1 MKNLRM
7 KNRSKKVDFDRRAK
21 LALGKGNSR
30 RKPLQ
35 QLVNNTPTKKSKV
48 IASKTIPAASTAKT
62 TAQER
67 NLPFKIFKQENLSVY
82 EENQP
87 QGPSML
93 SMLTSIRATVKG
105 IRKKD
110 LDVHLSEKV
119 AQNLGEILLSRFS
132 TSAAKGYVLK
142 DTVKARKA

>member
-1 MKNLRM
+1 MGMKKVGAGVQNVRL
-7 KNRSKKVDFDRRAK
+7 KKRSKKVDFDRRAK

-35 QLVNNTPTKKSKV
+35 QLVNNTPTKKSKI
-48 IASKTIPAASTAKT
+48 IASKTIPAASTANT
-62 TAQER
+62 TTPER

-82 EENQP
+82 EENQQ

-93 SMLTSIRATVKG
+93 SFNFDTGNCEG

-110 LDVHLSEKV
+110 LKCTCPK
-119 AQNLGEILLSRFS
+119 R
-132 TSAAKGYVLK
+132 
-142 DTVKARKA
+142 